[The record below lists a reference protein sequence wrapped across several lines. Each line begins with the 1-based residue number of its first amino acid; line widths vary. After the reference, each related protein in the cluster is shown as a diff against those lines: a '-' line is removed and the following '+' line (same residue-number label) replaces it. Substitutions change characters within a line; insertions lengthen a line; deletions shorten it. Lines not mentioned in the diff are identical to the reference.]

1 MPKRRGR
8 KLSRSVEDQQ
18 PPETVVAAN
27 RFNVTGPDGK
37 RRISLFVEEGN
48 AMLALYDGRD
58 APRFLIAVTPEGGAV
73 MSALEADAER
83 DIYEDTF
90 RLVVSSGEPEVVLR
104 DAIFKNVCVI
114 SPKGVFVAEDSD

>member
-8 KLSRSVEDQQ
+8 KVLRAVKQGQ

-58 APRFLIAVTPEGGAV
+58 TPRFLIAVTPDGGAV
-73 MSALEADAER
+73 MSALEADVEK
-83 DIYEDTF
+83 DIYEDSF

-114 SPKGVFVAEDSD
+114 SPKGVFVSEDSD

>member
-1 MPKRRGR
+1 MPKRTGR
-8 KLSRSVEDQQ
+8 KRPESVKPQR

-27 RFNVTGPDGK
+27 RFNVTDLDGK

-48 AMLALYDGRD
+48 AMLAFYDGQD
-58 APRFLIAVTPEGGAV
+58 TPTFLIAVTPEGGAV
-73 MSALEADAER
+73 MSALESDIER

-90 RLVVSSGEPEVVLR
+90 RLVVSSGEPEIILR

-114 SPKGVFVAEDSD
+114 SPKGVFVSDEN